1 MPTTKRILA
10 EQCMRILSGGY
21 VTKDT
26 EFDIREIMLA
36 VEQSRDKLV
45 KQEIM
50 STSFSNTSAYVDTSG
65 VIGSFLSV
73 YDNVAIN
80 FDANKDLRFI
90 DLPSL
95 PLALPDDK

>member
-36 VEQSRDKLV
+36 VEQARDRLV
-45 KQEIM
+45 KQEVM
-50 STSFSNTSAYVDTSG
+50 STSFLTQVLLLILAVFW
-65 VIGSFLSV
+65 VIIFL
-73 YDNVAIN
+73 
-80 FDANKDLRFI
+80 FI
-90 DLPSL
+90 IIFLYL
-95 PLALPDDK
+95 KIIIKI